1 MSYEETKRELRQ
13 LILSF
18 LSFGQEKPVLSEN
31 GTDDNQLMVD
41 PIDIKLM
48 YEKHGLDK
56 KEDSMYSLV
65 CEVASMDWGSSAPSR
80 SNAIMA
86 SSNKRKSDPDDQR
99 RTKISVQQY
108 LEVAEKLYT
117 ADAAKYIQDFDIY
130 F

>member
-65 CEVASMDWGSSAPSR
+65 CEVASMDWGSSAPSG
-80 SNAIMA
+80 SSAIMA
-86 SSNKRKSDPDDQR
+86 
-99 RTKISVQQY
+99 
-108 LEVAEKLYT
+108 
-117 ADAAKYIQDFDIY
+117 
-130 F
+130 